1 MKDYFDLRAL
11 AREGAVDSAI
21 LADAIAATF
30 KRRATEVPKGVPA
43 GLMDSFANEPGAQAH
58 WKAFLARNRL
68 KAPSI
73 AEVVAVIREFVLTPL
88 RLASARVRGST
99 SENWG
104 AKKAV
109 PKETEKRGAA
119 PEASSGSPRSAST
132 SVGRVV

>member
-1 MKDYFDLRAL
+1 MPLLLTDTICQISTRKAMPSTGGST
-11 AREGAVDSAI
+11 APASV
-21 LADAIAATF
+21 
-30 KRRATEVPKGVPA
+30 RRRWRKGMPA

-99 SENWG
+99 
-104 AKKAV
+104 
-109 PKETEKRGAA
+109 
-119 PEASSGSPRSAST
+119 
-132 SVGRVV
+132 